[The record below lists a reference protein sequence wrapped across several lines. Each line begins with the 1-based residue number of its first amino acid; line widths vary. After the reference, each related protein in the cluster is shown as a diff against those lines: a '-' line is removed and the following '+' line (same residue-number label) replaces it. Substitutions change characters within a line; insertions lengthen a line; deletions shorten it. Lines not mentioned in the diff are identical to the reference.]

1 MKTWIKI
8 KRRKLRAKKR
18 QLRDS
23 LREKVLKMLGLT
35 REDIMEMIEK
45 DFPMSDAFDKL
56 IDETADR
63 VVQNV
68 SISEIGDYI
77 AQDIQEY
84 IETDYSAIAD
94 NLCLSSLAS
103 EIDRS
108 EIAEHID
115 IDDVAMYIDNE
126 ALAVY
131 VVQKIGELLASKAN
145 SIV

>member
-18 QLRDS
+18 QLKDS
-23 LREKVLKMLGLT
+23 LREKVVKMLGLT
-35 REDIMEMIEK
+35 REDIMEILEE

-56 IDETADR
+56 IDETTDR
-63 VVQNV
+63 VAQNV

-103 EIDRS
+103 EIDAS

>member
-18 QLRDS
+18 QLKDS

>member
-18 QLRDS
+18 QLKDS

-35 REDIMEMIEK
+35 REDIMEMIEE
-45 DFPMSDAFDKL
+45 DFPKSDAFDNL
-56 IDETADR
+56 IDETTDR
-63 VVQNV
+63 VVQNIP
-68 SISEIGDYI
+68 ISEIGDYL

-103 EIDRS
+103 EIDAS
-108 EIAEHID
+108 EIAGHID
-115 IDDVAMYIDNE
+115 IDDVATYIDNE

>member
-18 QLRDS
+18 QLKDS

-35 REDIMEMIEK
+35 REDIMEIIEE
-45 DFPMSDAFDKL
+45 DFHMSDAFDKL
-56 IDETADR
+56 IDETTDR

-103 EIDRS
+103 EIDAS
-108 EIAEHID
+108 EIAGHID